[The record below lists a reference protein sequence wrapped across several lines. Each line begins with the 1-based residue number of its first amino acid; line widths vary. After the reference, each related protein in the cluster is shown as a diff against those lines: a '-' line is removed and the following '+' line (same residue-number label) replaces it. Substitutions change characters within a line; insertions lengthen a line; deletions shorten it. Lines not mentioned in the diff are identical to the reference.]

1 MVSTGNGNVE
11 CAVKKSAG
19 ANFKFICSVN
29 FWSILDAGT
38 LDKRP
43 HTVLHM
49 NTVYPTQIFI
59 RDIMYIT
66 FLSAHC

>member
-1 MVSTGNGNVE
+1 MVSTGDGSVE
-11 CAVKKSAG
+11 CAG
-19 ANFKFICSVN
+19 TNFKFICSVN

-38 LDKRP
+38 QDKRT
-43 HTVLHM
+43 HTVLYM

-66 FLSAHC
+66 FLNAHC